1 VGVEQDNMTWEEMS
15 ELKHELQ
22 MVREHLVHEHK
33 AIGLVMRVNTC
44 LEILE
49 KWILQEDA

>member
-1 VGVEQDNMTWEEMS
+1 MTWDEMS
-15 ELKHELQ
+15 QLKHELQ
-22 MVREHLVHEHK
+22 MVRDHMVHERHSV
-33 AIGLVMRVNTC
+33 GLVMRVNTC